1 MVEEHVRRWNDEAPV
16 TAEDMGRAA
25 SKVESTEEVLGLL
38 EAGLV
43 RRDRELG
50 RNYAGQ
56 RRSANLEH
64 QFAFGGHPGEVVGVS
79 NYVPTHLAKSVEAE
93 RLRFC
98 EEPSF
103 DAAPF
108 LSSELR
114 DIFVNPLD
122 HAVAPDDE
130 MHPPRVNVRCS
141 ARERLKLLEKLD
153 SSGRLSFMR
162 PSEVRMRFR
171 NGLFA
176 VPKDGE
182 RDRMVLDA
190 RPPNL
195 LEDAACP
202 WINTLAS
209 VSQLEHVFL
218 REEEEMRLFAEDL
231 REFYHAFLISEQ
243 RTRRNALACEVRPE
257 QVAHFRCF
265 KEVFRGE
272 KALVPCLGTMAMGD
286 CHAVTMGQVSH
297 LAVLLRTRAVCL
309 DDFIMLHSR
318 PSRKHWLAGL
328 MIDDL
333 VLLERRVS
341 SQSQAVDH
349 ESSPPSTCEQ
359 IIEEVRKKY
368 EEVGL
373 PRHAGKAVH
382 NSVEGTFW
390 GVQFDGVRG
399 EVRPSLK
406 RSIPLAFIL
415 QRVIELR
422 VATVGL
428 LEALAGSLVAV
439 FQTKRRFMSLLE
451 EIYIAQ
457 RGRCRKDIVA
467 LSLELQEELLLAA
480 ALVPL
485 TSIDFRLRASPHLVA
500 SDASTEKEAAVF
512 CEVGCLATEE
522 LHRHTLQKGLWNRLL
537 NPLRAYRREV
547 GDLDPLEELPDRS
560 FEEMYGMHP
569 LWEEIVSS
577 QQFFQ
582 LGPTLKN
589 RQRQHINIK
598 EIRAAIKAEQE
609 EGRLHPGSFYVH
621 LQDSQVSLAC
631 LLKGRSSSCAANRE
645 LQRSIPLHVTQRIRP
660 FYGYVRSKRNPSDDP
675 TRNQR
680 IRRPTRPVATWF
692 SELQQGRT
700 EELDGFLSEQG
711 VHPSQTRGTPEEMQL
726 WPDPPVLLESGL
738 SRRKARRKK
747 AVIQECGHPST
758 GEKAG
763 GGDDDENPGDGVPRQ
778 RPAYVEAEEGPLV
791 ELMSAE
797 AVDAEAADAEAERGP
812 LHGIGIAEAADT
824 EVESTE
830 AENGKR
836 GKPLDS
842 AESRATQKRG
852 ERSGAAGN
860 VSQEKVK
867 RRSPVKAGEDVAGAK
882 SINATGV
889 GAEDL
894 RRERAQRLSIEVIE
908 ELFRFPQ
915 SQFVFSEEFGS
926 LEEALHSGPGILDL
940 FAGSRGL
947 SKACC
952 RSAPTWSLCFD
963 ISHSPSEN
971 LLVVSLQNKLTKLV
985 GAGAFFAMVAGPVCS
1000 SFSSAITPPTRTLL
1014 HPEGV
1019 PWASE
1024 LQHYKNEQG
1033 NDMLLS
1039 TLKMVRACVAQGI
1052 LFVVENP
1059 DSSWMW
1065 RQTRKELSWDGIFA
1079 ADPKA
1084 GDLRLDFCRFG
1095 TAWRKRTRFR
1105 CNLVEAGQKI
1115 FCQCKKPHV
1124 ILRGRCK
1131 AKGVNYTKLAEP
1143 YPRLL
1148 CGALAGAI
1156 LNSAGFFGECRPLD
1170 LASCAKVTNRR
1181 IGEAAHPGPRRRG
1194 YQPHRGTIDL
1204 SEVEL
1209 LEPATVK
1216 LRAKVWDRF
1225 LSWSAAAV
1233 GSGVA
1238 EQWLIVCQ
1246 PLFVQLAVAFGYSLF
1261 HGGESLHLYRQFLAH
1276 LQREH
1281 PSLRLHLSR
1290 AWLVVTKWEKV
1301 EPTVHRTPVPE
1312 ALIKAMICLSWCWGW
1327 RQFAAVLA
1335 FTFYSVSRVG
1345 EVLRAR
1351 RAHVLTPKDLLY
1363 ETQTVYLR
1371 IMHPKTRNR
1380 GARTQYSSTE
1390 VELCVNLVSEVW
1402 DRLLPDQ
1409 LLYGGS
1415 PSAFRTRWN
1424 AVLKK
1429 LNIPASLHLT
1439 PGSLRGGG
1447 AIAAYRRGVPIEQL
1461 MWMMR
1466 VLHQKTL
1473 GFYLQEMV
1481 AASILPSLPGGVLAQ
1496 IRLLQ
1501 CILPFLVKSGPAAP

>member
-1 MVEEHVRRWNDEAPV
+1 MTISAEEGPSVGPSAPGLGATTVHGLRIWELLWSSLCRSRTRLRFTWIAARSNPAQSRAAAGRVWPMPLPYPEVHRSKVGRRGVASSLKLGVNFVVLSLNHLQNKGRHWRSSCPGNGTPLNKEQWDAVRVVEEHVRRWNDEAPV

-25 SKVESTEEVLGLL
+25 SKVESTEEILGLL

-56 RRSANLEH
+56 RRSANLEQ

-79 NYVPTHLAKSVEAE
+79 NHVPAHLAKSVEAE

-103 DAAPF
+103 DATPF
-108 LSSELR
+108 LSPELR

-153 SSGRLSFMR
+153 SSGRLAFMR
-162 PSEVRMRFR
+162 PSDVRMRFR

-182 RDRMVLDA
+182 RGRMVLDA
-190 RPPNL
+190 RPLNL

-218 REEEEMRLFAEDL
+218 KDEEEMRLFAEDL

-265 KEVFRGE
+265 REAFRGE

-341 SQSQAVDH
+341 SQSRAVDH
-349 ESSPPSTCEQ
+349 ESGLPSTCEK

-406 RSIPLAFIL
+406 RSIPLTFIL
-415 QRVIELR
+415 QRVIELG

-582 LGPTLKN
+582 LGTTLKN
-589 RQRQHINIK
+589 QQRQHINIK

-645 LQRSIPLHVTQRIRP
+645 LQRSIPLHVSQRIRP
-660 FYGYVRSKRNPSDDP
+660 FYGYVRSKRNPSM
-675 TRNQR
+675 TRL
-680 IRRPTRPVATWF
+680 ATKGSAAQPDLW
-692 SELQQGRT
+692 L
-700 EELDGFLSEQG
+700 LGFLSCSKVGQ
-711 VHPSQTRGTPEEMQL
+711 
-726 WPDPPVLLESGL
+726 
-738 SRRKARRKK
+738 
-747 AVIQECGHPST
+747 
-758 GEKAG
+758 
-763 GGDDDENPGDGVPRQ
+763 
-778 RPAYVEAEEGPLV
+778 
-791 ELMSAE
+791 MS
-797 AVDAEAADAEAERGP
+797 
-812 LHGIGIAEAADT
+812 
-824 EVESTE
+824 
-830 AENGKR
+830 
-836 GKPLDS
+836 
-842 AESRATQKRG
+842 
-852 ERSGAAGN
+852 
-860 VSQEKVK
+860 
-867 RRSPVKAGEDVAGAK
+867 
-882 SINATGV
+882 
-889 GAEDL
+889 
-894 RRERAQRLSIEVIE
+894 
-908 ELFRFPQ
+908 
-915 SQFVFSEEFGS
+915 
-926 LEEALHSGPGILDL
+926 
-940 FAGSRGL
+940 
-947 SKACC
+947 
-952 RSAPTWSLCFD
+952 SAP
-963 ISHSPSEN
+963 
-971 LLVVSLQNKLTKLV
+971 
-985 GAGAFFAMVAGPVCS
+985 
-1000 SFSSAITPPTRTLL
+1000 SF
-1014 HPEGV
+1014 
-1019 PWASE
+1019 
-1024 LQHYKNEQG
+1024 
-1033 NDMLLS
+1033 
-1039 TLKMVRACVAQGI
+1039 
-1052 LFVVENP
+1052 
-1059 DSSWMW
+1059 
-1065 RQTRKELSWDGIFA
+1065 
-1079 ADPKA
+1079 
-1084 GDLRLDFCRFG
+1084 
-1095 TAWRKRTRFR
+1095 
-1105 CNLVEAGQKI
+1105 
-1115 FCQCKKPHV
+1115 
-1124 ILRGRCK
+1124 
-1131 AKGVNYTKLAEP
+1131 
-1143 YPRLL
+1143 
-1148 CGALAGAI
+1148 
-1156 LNSAGFFGECRPLD
+1156 
-1170 LASCAKVTNRR
+1170 
-1181 IGEAAHPGPRRRG
+1181 RRRG
-1194 YQPHRGTIDL
+1194 SIPDRR
-1204 SEVEL
+1204 EER
-1209 LEPATVK
+1209 
-1216 LRAKVWDRF
+1216 LRRCNFGRTLRCF
-1225 LSWSAAAV
+1225 L
-1233 GSGVA
+1233 
-1238 EQWLIVCQ
+1238 
-1246 PLFVQLAVAFGYSLF
+1246 
-1261 HGGESLHLYRQFLAH
+1261 
-1276 LQREH
+1276 
-1281 PSLRLHLSR
+1281 
-1290 AWLVVTKWEKV
+1290 
-1301 EPTVHRTPVPE
+1301 
-1312 ALIKAMICLSWCWGW
+1312 
-1327 RQFAAVLA
+1327 
-1335 FTFYSVSRVG
+1335 RVG
-1345 EVLRAR
+1345 
-1351 RAHVLTPKDLLY
+1351 
-1363 ETQTVYLR
+1363 
-1371 IMHPKTRNR
+1371 
-1380 GARTQYSSTE
+1380 
-1390 VELCVNLVSEVW
+1390 
-1402 DRLLPDQ
+1402 
-1409 LLYGGS
+1409 
-1415 PSAFRTRWN
+1415 
-1424 AVLKK
+1424 
-1429 LNIPASLHLT
+1429 
-1439 PGSLRGGG
+1439 
-1447 AIAAYRRGVPIEQL
+1447 
-1461 MWMMR
+1461 
-1466 VLHQKTL
+1466 
-1473 GFYLQEMV
+1473 
-1481 AASILPSLPGGVLAQ
+1481 
-1496 IRLLQ
+1496 
-1501 CILPFLVKSGPAAP
+1501 